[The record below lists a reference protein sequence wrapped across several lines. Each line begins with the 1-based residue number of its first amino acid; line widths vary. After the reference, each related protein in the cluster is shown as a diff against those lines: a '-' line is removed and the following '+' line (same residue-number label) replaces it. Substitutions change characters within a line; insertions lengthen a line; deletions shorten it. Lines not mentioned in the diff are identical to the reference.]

1 MRVPPAVENS
11 FRAHYRELI
20 LGSALRIAESEID
33 RLHSSGQEWRARRAE
48 RVAGRLRGLTGVP
61 VPASLPLPAPAQE
74 RWFGGSLRRLV
85 RVVWVAAAGFLLVDV
100 VSFGLRSSSTTVAD
114 LALIVVT
121 AVWFGVSIDDLVP
134 EPEPSAQQLEL
145 FE

>member
-1 MRVPPAVENS
+1 MLVPPAVENP

-20 LGSALRIAESEID
+20 LGSALRIAETELD
-33 RLHSSGQEWRARRAE
+33 RLHSSGHAWRARRAE
-48 RVAGRLRGLTGVP
+48 RVAGRLRGLTGPP
-61 VPASLPLPAPAQE
+61 VLRSLPAPAQE

-85 RVVWVAAAGFLLVDV
+85 RVAWVAAAGLLLVDV
-100 VSFGLRSSSTTVAD
+100 VSFGVRSWTTTAAD

-134 EPEPSAQQLEL
+134 APEPRPQQLEL